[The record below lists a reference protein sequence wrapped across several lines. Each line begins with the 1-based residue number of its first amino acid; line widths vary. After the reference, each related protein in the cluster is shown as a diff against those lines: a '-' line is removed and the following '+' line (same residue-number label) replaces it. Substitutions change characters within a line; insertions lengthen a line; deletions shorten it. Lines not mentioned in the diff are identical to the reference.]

1 MFNKEFNQSGK
12 LNEIVVLKI
21 QNYWGDINRE
31 AGQKVCKFQEQ
42 STLRRG

>member
-21 QNYWGDINRE
+21 QNYWGDINRRLDKRFVNFRN
-31 AGQKVCKFQEQ
+31 KVP
-42 STLRRG
+42 